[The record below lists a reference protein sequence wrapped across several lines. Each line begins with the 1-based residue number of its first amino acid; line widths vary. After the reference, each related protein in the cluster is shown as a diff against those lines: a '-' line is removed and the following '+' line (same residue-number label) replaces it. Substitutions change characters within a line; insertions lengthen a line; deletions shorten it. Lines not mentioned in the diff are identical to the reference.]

1 MQKFARVATRQA
13 KTMDPT
19 SDHIYYPS
27 DLSHAAPHEEDQ
39 LAQYSAQYGV
49 QNIGADS
56 GQYAYPQ
63 SSYSLPPPFESS
75 NSGTRSQLTAD
86 ASYAPHNPSIIH
98 PGHPAPPLH
107 AHATS
112 LTGSGVPPTPGLHIR
127 LPPVQLATELAPG
140 AALNG
145 RKRGLSLSTAD
156 NVASTVPAEGVAKR
170 PRRARADPE
179 EKARAAVVEKA
190 AKATRKEEKKAVSPA
205 VFILRPPHLKL
216 RADMTTHS

>member
-1 MQKFARVATRQA
+1 
-13 KTMDPT
+13 MDPT
-19 SDHIYYPS
+19 SNHKYYPS
-27 DLSHAAPHEEDQ
+27 DLSHAAPHEESQ

-49 QNIGADS
+49 QNTGVNG

-63 SSYSLPPPFESS
+63 SSYSLLPPFEYS
-75 NSGTRSQLTAD
+75 NSGTRSQLPAD
-86 ASYAPHNPSIIH
+86 ASYATLNPSILH
-98 PGHPAPPLH
+98 AGHPAPPHH

-112 LTGSGVPPTPGLHIR
+112 LTGSGVPPTPGVHIR
-127 LPPVQLATELAPG
+127 LPPVQLATEPAPG

-156 NVASTVPAEGVAKR
+156 NVASTAPAEGVAKR

-179 EKARAAVVEKA
+179 EKARAAVAEKA

-205 VFILRPPHLKL
+205 VFIPRPPHFEIE
-216 RADMTTHS
+216 S